1 MMKNAKLAWFAVVE
15 LINDLSKKLTKTYT
29 MIFKGGVIL
38 VGLALAMLSTH
49 IPQILDYEL
58 KAKETEFEF
67 QVLTGQAISTVNC
80 EQIKNHQKLCLLAK
94 YQAST
99 IKQSTGLFLMFYKF
113 FLWAGCGLIGAAIW
127 GFMLDVIFNEEHQ
140 TTVPPIDK

>member
-1 MMKNAKLAWFAVVE
+1 MLKNAKKAWLAVVE
-15 LINDLSKKLTKTYT
+15 LINDLSKKLTNTYA
-29 MIFKGGVIL
+29 MVFKGGLIL

-67 QVLTGQAISTVNC
+67 QVLTGQTISAVNC

-94 YQAST
+94 YQAGT

-113 FLWAGCGLIGAAIW
+113 FLWAGCGLIGAAIG
-127 GFMLDVIFNEEHQ
+127 GFILDVIFKEERP
-140 TTVPPIDK
+140 TTLPMVDK